1 MYIYIIGDLLGVV
14 NEAKKK
20 NEYLDEKVVMKYF
33 TQLVLAVQYLHDNR
47 ILHRDIKISNIFLN
61 KSGLLKLGDFG
72 VAK

>member
-1 MYIYIIGDLLGVV
+1 MYIYKIGDLLGVV